1 MSDPQISA
9 IICTHNR
16 EEYLGAAIDSVLQQ
30 DFYSYEVVIVDNA
43 SSDRTREIVAER
55 EEIMRHKWLESEK
68 AGRDI
73 GFNQALINWVL
84 HHRTNWRAARQRT
97 RTSAPQGLL
106 TV

>member
-1 MSDPQISA
+1 MTEISFELKHPGAMSAS
-9 IICTHNR
+9 CHN
-16 EEYLGAAIDSVLQQ
+16 
-30 DFYSYEVVIVDNA
+30 
-43 SSDRTREIVAER
+43 SSPLAQSSFFREIVAER

-84 HHRTNWRAARQRT
+84 HHRASWRAARRRT

-106 TV
+106 TA